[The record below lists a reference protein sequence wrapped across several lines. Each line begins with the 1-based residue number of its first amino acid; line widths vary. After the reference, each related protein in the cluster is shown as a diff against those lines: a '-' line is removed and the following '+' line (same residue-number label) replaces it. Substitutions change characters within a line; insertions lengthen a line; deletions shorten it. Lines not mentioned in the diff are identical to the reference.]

1 MQGGFIEDQTWPE
14 VKRQIDAGL
23 PVLLPIGAAAKG
35 HGHHLPMQT
44 DYLTARALA
53 QRVAQRIPVL
63 VAPVIGFGY
72 YPAFVGFAGSQSI
85 SAATFQAMLTE
96 LMVLSIDQGARKL
109 LLLNTGVS
117 TEKSVDAAATAIER
131 LRGVTPAV
139 MHMRFLGKSA
149 EGVIENRDGGHA
161 DERETS
167 MMLAI
172 APQLVHLERATSEQS
187 EPFERSGATGDP
199 RQATAAKGE
208 ALLEAMVEEL
218 VAAVR
223 KLN

>member
-1 MQGGFIEDQTWPE
+1 
-14 VKRQIDAGL
+14 
-23 PVLLPIGAAAKG
+23 
-35 HGHHLPMQT
+35 
-44 DYLTARALA
+44 
-53 QRVAQRIPVL
+53 
-63 VAPVIGFGY
+63 IGFGY

-109 LLLNTGVS
+109 LLLNT
-117 TEKSVDAAATAIER
+117 
-131 LRGVTPAV
+131 GVTPAV